1 MEVVIHYMNNK
12 TVPAANVSRL
22 WRALFSVLIIS
33 LTIMAP
39 IGVTRSQQP
48 ATGNASP
55 APSPVGT
62 PAAPSA
68 PTPIPLPEVVTQAE
82 TTSATLTNIKGD
94 LTADQVIPVIAG
106 QLPVLAQQ
114 IDEGLNENEKL
125 LNSSPSLDTLR
136 RLESQWISLVQKVLG
151 WKSDL
156 SARGALLDREIT
168 RLNQLDQAWSMTLAQ
183 DQSAQTSPETRQQGG
198 SNATAIEQP
207 ATPPEILQRMQSVLT
222 SIKQTREEVEQSR
235 AQLLKLQNRIAE
247 EDSRIADALASVK
260 QVREQAISRLF
271 VRDSPVI
278 WSREVWSGTGQHLWQ
293 ESRSSF
299 IAQWRNLVMYAR
311 REWGRLV
318 LHLVILVLFVV
329 ALYWARR
336 RVRPWVVAEPSLEG
350 VSRVFNIPIAT
361 ALILSIMMSGWI
373 YPQAPRMLSA
383 ILGAGALV
391 PTVITLRQL
400 IDRHLYPILNALVVF
415 YFVDQVR
422 AISASVPVLSRLLFL
437 TEAFGGIIYLTWL
450 IKSVKVASVPETERS
465 RLWKTIW
472 HGAHIAVLVFS
483 AAFIANALGYVSIA
497 GLVGNAL
504 LESTYLAV
512 ILYAAVRIADGLIM
526 FLTRIRPIS
535 QLGMVRHYRPLLRR
549 RIQRG
554 LRWIA
559 VLLWA
564 LYTLEQLSI
573 RTSIIDYLRA
583 ALNAQLQV
591 GSLSISLG
599 NVLAFLLT
607 VWLAFLLS
615 RFVRFIMEED
625 IYPRANLARG
635 LPYAI
640 STMLH
645 YVILLI
651 GFFFAVAAMGID
663 MTKFT
668 ILAGAFGVGLGFGL
682 QNIVNNFVSGIILLF
697 ERPVNVGDMIQVGNR
712 DGELRRIGMRASV
725 IRTLEGSE
733 VIVPNGHLISEEV
746 LNWTLSDQQ
755 RRLEVSVGVA
765 YGTDP
770 ERVIEILTSVAVTH
784 PDVMQDPPP
793 QTLFIG
799 FGDSALN
806 FQLRAWTNHFDRW
819 VRIRSELMVGVNAA
833 LRDAAIQIPFPQLD
847 LHVQKNEADTNA
859 PRSSGV
865 STLSEESEDK
875 SSITTEG

>member
-770 ERVIEILTSVAVTH
+770 ERVIEILTSVAATH

>member
-1 MEVVIHYMNNK
+1 MSSK
-12 TVPAANVSRL
+12 TVQATNSSPLRRTV
-22 WRALFSVLIIS
+22 FSFLI
-33 LTIMAP
+33 LTLTMVAS

-48 ATGNASP
+48 ATGNVSP

-62 PAAPSA
+62 PAATSA
-68 PTPIPLPEVVTQAE
+68 PTPIPLPEVVNQAE
-82 TTSATLTNIKGD
+82 TTSATLTNIKAD

-114 IDEGLNENEKL
+114 IDDGLNENEKI

-136 RLESQWISLVQKVLG
+136 RLESQWTSLVQKVRG

-156 SARGALLDREIT
+156 TARGTVLDREIT
-168 RLNQLDQAWSMTLAQ
+168 RLRQLDQIWSMTLAQ
-183 DQSAQTSPETRQQGG
+183 EQNDGKSSQTVQQ
-198 SNATAIEQP
+198 NASDTTVVGQP
-207 ATPPEILQRMQSVLT
+207 TTPPEILQRIQSVLT
-222 SIKQTREEVEQSR
+222 SIKQTLEELEQSR
-235 AQLLKLQNRIAE
+235 AQLLTLQNRVAQ
-247 EDSRIADALASVK
+247 EDSRITDAFASVK

-293 ESRSSF
+293 ESRTSF
-299 IAQWRNLVMYAR
+299 VTQWQTLGVYVK
-311 REWGRLV
+311 REWGRFV
-318 LHLVILVLFVV
+318 LHLIILFLLVV

-336 RVRPWVVAEPSLEG
+336 RVRPWVIAEPSLEG
-350 VSRVFNIPIAT
+350 IARVFNIPIAA
-361 ALILSIMMSGWI
+361 ALILAILFSAWI

-383 ILGAGALV
+383 ILGAAALV
-391 PTVITLRQL
+391 PTIITLRQL
-400 IDRHLYPILNALVVF
+400 IDRHLYPVLNALVVF

-437 TEAFGGIIYLTWL
+437 IETFGGILYLTWL
-450 IKSVKVASVPETERS
+450 IRSLKHAKVPETKWNQV
-465 RLWKTIW
+465 WKTIW
-472 HGAHIAVLVFS
+472 HGAHVAVLVFS
-483 AAFIANALGYVSIA
+483 AAFIADALGYVSIA
-497 GLVGNAL
+497 GLVGNSL
-504 LESTYLAV
+504 LSSTYLAV
-512 ILYAAVRIADGLIM
+512 ILYAAVKIADGLVM

-535 QLGMVRHYRPLLRR
+535 LLGMVRHYRPLLRR

-559 VLLWA
+559 VLLWV

-573 RTSIIDYLRA
+573 RTSIIDYMRA

-591 GSLSISLG
+591 GSLSVSLG

-615 RFVRFIMEED
+615 RFVRFMLEED

-770 ERVIEILTSVAVTH
+770 ERVIEILTSVAATH

-847 LHVQKNEADTNA
+847 LHVQKNEANTNA

-865 STLSEESEDK
+865 STLSEESEDR